1 MPQEIIGPL
10 LSIGAALELPV
21 IGYVLLALVLAGV
34 VSFATTPLVKAL
46 SVKVGAIDVP
56 RDGRRM
62 HDHPIPRMGGLAI
75 FLGFIISVLL
85 LMPLDQPKQGM
96 LLGAVIIVVL
106 GIFDDIYALSA
117 KLKFVVQIA
126 AACVAVFSGNRIEVL
141 SNPNIFSSNPYWELG
156 VLSVPVTI
164 IWIVALTN
172 AVNLID
178 GLDGLACGVST
189 ISSVTTLVIALL
201 VSEGDVAV
209 MMGALAGAC
218 IGFLPYNLNPAKIF
232 MGDTGSTFLGFI
244 LAVMSIQGLFKFYT
258 IISFAVPFLML
269 GLPIFDTCFAFIR
282 RIAHGQSPMHPDR
295 SHVHHRLIDMG
306 FNQKQAVAV
315 LYIISAILGLCAV
328 VLTTSGALKAMML
341 LLALCAAGA
350 VSARIFLV
358 NNEKKK
364 QDGEEE
370 HP

>member
-178 GLDGLACGVST
+178 GLDGLAWRRSWSCRSAWATCWASCWFFSSNWAIMASLAWVSPLRSSRSRSSSERFCSRAARSPSSPASLALT
-189 ISSVTTLVIALL
+189 WAIWLLIVSSVPW
-201 VSEGDVAV
+201 S
-209 MMGALAGAC
+209 
-218 IGFLPYNLNPAKIF
+218 
-232 MGDTGSTFLGFI
+232 
-244 LAVMSIQGLFKFYT
+244 
-258 IISFAVPFLML
+258 
-269 GLPIFDTCFAFIR
+269 
-282 RIAHGQSPMHPDR
+282 
-295 SHVHHRLIDMG
+295 
-306 FNQKQAVAV
+306 
-315 LYIISAILGLCAV
+315 V
-328 VLTTSGALKAMML
+328 V
-341 LLALCAAGA
+341 C
-350 VSARIFLV
+350 
-358 NNEKKK
+358 
-364 QDGEEE
+364 
-370 HP
+370 P